1 MYAFSRVK
9 GTLMPWV
16 ADLMLFIVTVNVVMS
31 ILDLLGNLD
40 YYSQRSLYRWLGAV
54 LFNQIVFFP
63 SLLIVGGARSLLLYH
78 WRNRDR
84 NGTSIR
90 RYAVVS
96 MAAVMIIVVAPFG
109 AWIVAD
115 LRLFPA
121 RTALAA
127 LAVSFC
133 ALVSPVSR

>member
-1 MYAFSRVK
+1 MYAVSRVK
-9 GTLMPWV
+9 GTLMQWV

-40 YYSQRSLYRWLGAV
+40 YYSQRSLYRWLGDV

-63 SLLIVGGARSLLLYH
+63 SLLIVGGARSLLLYR

-84 NGTSIR
+84 NGPSIR

-96 MAAVMIIVVAPFG
+96 MAAAMIIVVAPFG
-109 AWIVAD
+109 VWIVAD
-115 LRLFPA
+115 LRLFLP